1 MERVVENRLI
11 VNCACQNPDHL
22 LVFDYYEDDNVFWDD
37 ISVSFTSKYK
47 DQILG
52 S

>member
-1 MERVVENRLI
+1 VENRLI